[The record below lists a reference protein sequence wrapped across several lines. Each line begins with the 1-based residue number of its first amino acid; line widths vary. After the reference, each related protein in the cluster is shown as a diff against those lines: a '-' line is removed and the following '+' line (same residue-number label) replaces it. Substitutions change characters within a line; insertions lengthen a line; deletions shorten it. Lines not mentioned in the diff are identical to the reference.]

1 MLELRLLAHAGFM
14 PDLTACSVCGGYDGA
29 PMWFHLQGG
38 VLTCRRCAERQPPD
52 TAPVGG
58 NVLAA
63 MRHILYSPLDKAFSF
78 SMTAEGLE
86 SPGERLG
93 GVSAGTAWP
102 GLSHAGFLPYLHRI
116 TE

>member
-1 MLELRLLAHAGFM
+1 M

-78 SMTAEGLE
+78 SMTAEGLKALANASE
-86 SPGERLG
+86 AFLLAQLG
-93 GVSAGTAWP
+93 R
-102 GLSHAGFLPYLHRI
+102 GFHTLDFYHTF